1 MDGSCKGTFVLIQ
14 RVSFGTVFRVSGPRD
29 GMDVWKT
36 LDPRWSPSGCK
47 PTSRTFLPFLPTSW
61 EFLKTFVRLQ
71 MIGHL
76 INDKKISC
84 GTTILKSVEERGLCQ
99 DIQRHNGSCITGKK
113 VYKSLGKDELFLV
126 CLRKQSVLRPGTHT
140 CTHHYVIFLCT
151 C

>member
-1 MDGSCKGTFVLIQ
+1 MEWNDPF
-14 RVSFGTVFRVSGPRD
+14 FRKCFDNSGKL
-29 GMDVWKT
+29 VTWI
-36 LDPRWSPSGCK
+36 
-47 PTSRTFLPFLPTSW
+47 SRKQP
-61 EFLKTFVRLQ
+61 LKTFVRLQ

-84 GTTILKSVEERGLCQ
+84 GTTMLKSVEERCLCQ
-99 DIQRHNGSCITGKK
+99 DIQRRNGSCITGKK

-140 CTHHYVIFLCT
+140 CTHHCVIFLCT